1 MTSPLPTLPPMLQPR
16 PWLQHEPTL
25 PPIATYASEEELYGA
40 IQAYAKA
47 HGYAFVKTDRKRTKS
62 GYKGH
67 YYCDRG
73 GSYRDPSAAVRET
86 ATHKTN
92 CDFSIG
98 YRSST
103 DLEDGQELWYLTHRP
118 DTKFGLHNHDPST
131 SPAAHSIHR
140 RESVTPE
147 IQEDI

>member
-1 MTSPLPTLPPMLQPR
+1 MTSPLLLLRLMLQPR
-16 PWLQHEPTL
+16 PWPQHEPTL
-25 PPIATYASEEELYGA
+25 RPIATYASDEELYKA

-47 HGYAFVKTDRKRTKS
+47 YGYAFIKTDRKRTKS

-73 GSYRDPSAAVRET
+73 GPYLSTSAVVRET
-86 ATHKTN
+86 STHKTN

-131 SPAAHSIHR
+131 S
-140 RESVTPE
+140 
-147 IQEDI
+147 